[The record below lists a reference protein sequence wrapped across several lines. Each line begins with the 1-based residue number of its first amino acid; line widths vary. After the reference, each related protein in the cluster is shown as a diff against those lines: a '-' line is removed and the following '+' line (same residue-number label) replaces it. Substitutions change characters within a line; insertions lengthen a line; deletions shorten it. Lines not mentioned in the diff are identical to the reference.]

1 MVEAAQEAAAPPAPR
16 PLPARAALPMAI
28 AAGLTQLLAFPRY
41 DLWWLAP
48 VSVALLAAA
57 VHRRRARAGAGLGLI
72 TGLVFFGPLLEWTN
86 LHTGVL
92 PWVLLFVAEA
102 LFIALLGAAAA
113 YASPLVDRHRW
124 TWPLLTGLL
133 WVGQEA
139 ARDRTPFGGFPW
151 GRLAF
156 SQGDSPALRFAA
168 LGGAPLVTFVV
179 ALIGGLLVAAAWP
192 RGGWARRGTPA
203 KDGSKAGT
211 VSHEPVEDGS
221 SPSREP
227 AQGRPLGGPA
237 WRRPGRASVLLG
249 AGAIALA
256 AAGLLV
262 PVGGSASGPPV
273 RFAIVQGNVP
283 RLGLDFNAQRRAV
296 LDNHVNGTVELAGRV
311 TTGQAQQ
318 PDLVIWPENSSDVD
332 PFLDPQAAAEISRAA
347 DSIKAPI
354 LVGAVLRGPGE
365 NQVRNAGVVWLPGQG
380 PDESRMYI
388 KRHPVPFAEYIPLR
402 NIARMVSKEV
412 DRVRSDFVAGTTP
425 GVLDMGPATV
435 GDVICFEV
443 AYDGIVRDTV
453 TGGAGILAV
462 QTNNATFDESEARQ
476 QLAMVRLR
484 AVEHGRDALMASTV
498 GVSGF
503 VGTDGSVRQET
514 GFNTPGVLVAE
525 MTPRATRTLATQLG
539 YWPEMVLSGLAV
551 AALVAATVIRRRP
564 VHATP
569 SAIGPEL
576 STSATPQI
584 KTAAD
589 EAGGTRT
596 ESG

>member
-1 MVEAAQEAAAPPAPR
+1 MVEAEREAAAPPAPR
-16 PLPARAALPMAI
+16 PLPARAAVPMAV
-28 AAGLTQLLAFPRY
+28 AAGLAQLLAFPRY

-48 VSVALLAAA
+48 VAVALLAAA

-72 TGLVFFGPLLEWTN
+72 AGLVFFGPLLEWTN

-102 LFIALLGAAAA
+102 LFIALLGALAA

-139 ARDRTPFGGFPW
+139 ARDRLPFGGFPW

-179 ALIGGLLVAAAWP
+179 ALVGGLLVAAAWP
-192 RGGWARRGTPA
+192 HGGLRRSGGGW
-203 KDGSKAGT
+203 
-211 VSHEPVEDGS
+211 
-221 SPSREP
+221 
-227 AQGRPLGGPA
+227 
-237 WRRPGRASVLLG
+237 RPGRGSVLLG
-249 AGAIALA
+249 AGAVAVA

-273 RFAIVQGNVP
+273 RVAIVQGNVP

-311 TTGQAQQ
+311 TTGQTQQ

-380 PDESRMYI
+380 PDESRMYV

-402 NIARMVSKEV
+402 DIARMVSKEV
-412 DRVRSDFVAGTTP
+412 DRVRSDFVAGSTP
-425 GVLDMGPATV
+425 GVLDMGPATI

-551 AALVAATVIRRRP
+551 AALVAAAVIRRRRP
-564 VHATP
+564 VPATVGVT
-569 SAIGPEL
+569 GPDL
-576 STSATPQI
+576 GTPATPQT

-589 EAGGTRT
+589 EADGTRT

>member
-1 MVEAAQEAAAPPAPR
+1 MVTVAEAVPDVAAPPVPR
-16 PLPARAALPMAI
+16 PLPARAAVPMAV
-28 AAGLTQLLAFPRY
+28 AAGLTMLLAFPPY

-57 VHRRRARAGAGLGLI
+57 VHRRRGWPGAGLGLI
-72 TGLVFFGPLLEWTN
+72 AGLVFFGPLLEWTN

-92 PWVLLFVAEA
+92 PWVLLFVAES
-102 LFIALLGAAAA
+102 LFVAVLGALAA

-124 TWPLLTGLL
+124 AWPLVTGLL

-139 ARDRTPFGGFPW
+139 ARDRLPFGGFPW

-156 SQGDSPALRFAA
+156 SQGDAPTLRFAA

-179 ALIGGLLVAAAWP
+179 AVTGGLLVAA
-192 RGGWARRGTPA
+192 G
-203 KDGSKAGT
+203 
-211 VSHEPVEDGS
+211 
-221 SPSREP
+221 
-227 AQGRPLGGPA
+227 
-237 WRRPGRASVLLG
+237 WRRWGGASALLG
-249 AGAIALA
+249 AGAVALA
-256 AAGLLV
+256 AVGLLV
-262 PVGGSASGPPV
+262 PVGGGAGERPV
-273 RFAIVQGNVP
+273 RVAIVQGNVP

-296 LDNHVNGTVELAGRV
+296 LANHVTGTVELAGRV

-332 PFLDPQAAAEISRAA
+332 PFLDPEATAAISRAA
-347 DSIKAPI
+347 DSIKVPI

-365 NQVRNAGVVWLPGQG
+365 NEVRNAGVVWLPGQG

-402 NIARMVSKEV
+402 DIARMVSKEV
-412 DRVRSDFVAGTTP
+412 DRVRSDFVAGDTP

-514 GFNTPGVLVAE
+514 GFNTPGVVVAE

-551 AALVAATVIRRRP
+551 AAVAAAGVLRRRR
-564 VHATP
+564 
-569 SAIGPEL
+569 SASP
-576 STSATPQI
+576 
-584 KTAAD
+584 TAAERAPRTPPTSTAPEGAD
-589 EAGGTRT
+589 GMRT
-596 ESG
+596 EER

>member
-1 MVEAAQEAAAPPAPR
+1 MVTVAEAAPAVAAPPALR
-16 PLPARAALPMAI
+16 LLPARVAVPMAV

-57 VHRRRARAGAGLGLI
+57 VHRRRARTGAALGLLAGLI
-72 TGLVFFGPLLEWTN
+72 FFGPLLEWTN

-92 PWVLLFVAEA
+92 PWVLLFVAES
-102 LFIALLGAAAA
+102 LFIALLGALAA

-124 TWPLLTGLL
+124 TWPLLTGVL

-139 ARDRTPFGGFPW
+139 ARDRLPFGGFPW

-156 SQGDSPALRFAA
+156 SQGDSPALRFAS

-179 ALIGGLLVAAAWP
+179 AVVGGLLVTA
-192 RGGWARRGTPA
+192 
-203 KDGSKAGT
+203 
-211 VSHEPVEDGS
+211 
-221 SPSREP
+221 
-227 AQGRPLGGPA
+227 A
-237 WRRPGRASVLLG
+237 WRRWGVPSVLLA
-249 AGAIALA
+249 AGAVALA
-256 AAGLLV
+256 AVGLLV
-262 PVGGSASGPPV
+262 PVGGGTDGQKPV
-273 RFAIVQGNVP
+273 RVAVIQGNVP

-296 LDNHVNGTVELAGRV
+296 LANHVTGTVELAGRV

-332 PFLDPQAAAEISRAA
+332 PFLDPEAAAAISRAA

-365 NQVRNAGVVWLPGQG
+365 NQVRNAGIVWLPGQG

-388 KRHPVPFAEYIPLR
+388 KQHPVPFAEYIPLR
-402 NIARMVSKEV
+402 KIARMVSKEV
-412 DRVRSDFVAGTTP
+412 DRVRSDFVAGDTP
-425 GVLDMGPATV
+425 GVLDMGAATI

-503 VGTDGSVRQET
+503 VGTDGSVHQET
-514 GFNTPGVLVAE
+514 GFNAPGILLAE
-525 MTPRATRTLATQLG
+525 LTPRATRTLATQLG
-539 YWPEMVLSGLAV
+539 YWPEMVLSGFALAG
-551 AALVAATVIRRRP
+551 LVAAAVIRRRR
-564 VHATP
+564 
-569 SAIGPEL
+569 PESPDGIAPL
-576 STSATPQI
+576 AAEAPTTSTA
-584 KTAAD
+584 
-589 EAGGTRT
+589 EER
-596 ESG
+596 

>member
-1 MVEAAQEAAAPPAPR
+1 
-16 PLPARAALPMAI
+16 MAV
-28 AAGLTQLLAFPRY
+28 AAGVTQLLAFPRY

-48 VSVALLAAA
+48 ISVALLAAA
-57 VHRRRARAGAGLGLI
+57 VHRRRARAGAALGLVA
-72 TGLVFFGPLLEWTN
+72 GLVFFGPLLEWTN

-92 PWVLLFVAEA
+92 PWVLLFVAES
-102 LFIALLGAAAA
+102 LFVALLGAAAA

-133 WVGQEA
+133 WVAQEA
-139 ARDRTPFGGFPW
+139 ARDRLPFGGFPW

-156 SQGDSPALRFAA
+156 SQADAPTLRFAA

-179 ALIGGLLVAAAWP
+179 ALAGGLLVAAAW
-192 RGGWARRGTPA
+192 RKRKWSVT
-203 KDGSKAGT
+203 SAGL
-211 VSHEPVEDGS
+211 
-221 SPSREP
+221 
-227 AQGRPLGGPA
+227 AA
-237 WRRPGRASVLLG
+237 A
-249 AGAIALA
+249 AIALTA
-256 AAGLLV
+256 VGLVIPTGGGAGEK
-262 PVGGSASGPPV
+262 PV
-273 RFAIVQGNVP
+273 RVAIVQGNVP

-296 LDNHVNGTVELAGRV
+296 LDNHVTGTVELAGRV

-332 PFLDPQAAAEISRAA
+332 PFLDLQAAAAISRAA

-365 NQVRNAGVVWLPGQG
+365 NEVRNAGVVWLPGQG
-380 PDESRMYI
+380 ADENDAGRMYI
-388 KRHPVPFAEYIPLR
+388 KQHPVPFAEYVPLR
-402 NIARMVSKEV
+402 DIARMVSKEV
-412 DRVRSDFVAGTTP
+412 DRVRSDFVAGDRP
-425 GVLDMGPATV
+425 GVLDMGPATI

-453 TGGAGILAV
+453 TAGGDILAV

-503 VGTDGSVRQET
+503 VTTDGAVHQET
-514 GFNTPGVLVAE
+514 GFNTPGVVVAE

-539 YWPEMVLSGLAV
+539 YWPEMVLSGFAV
-551 AALVAATVIRRRP
+551 AALVVAAVIRRRRAVRGTIAP
-564 VHATP
+564 ATP
-569 SAIGPEL
+569 D
-576 STSATPQI
+576 TS
-584 KTAAD
+584 TAAD
-589 EAGGTRT
+589 GADGARTEAG
-596 ESG
+596 